1 VTPSNFSVV
10 AASAEADAGG
20 AKDAASAAASALASA
35 ATPASNAAAH
45 GSVPGRAQ
53 ARKELR
59 KALRARRRAVTP
71 EFRAKA
77 ARQVARTVDRV
88 FRFRPGLRVA
98 IYASF
103 KEELDSAPLIRLAR
117 KRGCRIF
124 LPRID
129 TRTISMKFVEAT
141 VGAHETVNHLGI
153 VEPKG
158 TMPIAARWLDLV
170 LLPLVGFDAQGMR
183 LGMGGGYY
191 DRTFAYRNRH
201 VAWRG
206 PRLVGVAYSF
216 QQVPPMAR
224 EWFDVPLD
232 AVVTEAGVIRCST
245 GS

>member
-1 VTPSNFSVV
+1 MRVTLFNFSSAAVV
-10 AASAEADAGG
+10 FSAAADAGAPSDG
-20 AKDAASAAASALASA
+20 RSDAHAATLTPPLPPGHSAAEA
-35 ATPASNAAAH
+35 
-45 GSVPGRAQ
+45 
-53 ARKELR
+53 R
-59 KALRARRRAVTP
+59 KALRKMLRAKRRAATP
-71 EFRAKA
+71 EVRAKA

-88 FRFRPGLRVA
+88 FRLRPGLRVA

-103 KEELDSAPLIRLAR
+103 PEELDSAPLIRLAR

-158 TMPIAARWLDLV
+158 TKPIAARWLDLV
-170 LLPLVGFDAQGMR
+170 LLPLVGFDARGMR

-191 DRTFAYRNRH
+191 DRTFAYKRRH
-201 VAWRG
+201 SAWRR

-216 QQVPPMAR
+216 QQVPSIGR
-224 EWFDVPLD
+224 EWHDVPLD
-232 AVVTEAGVIRCST
+232 AVVTELGVIRCST

>member
-1 VTPSNFSVV
+1 MRVTPSNSSLAAV
-10 AASAEADAGG
+10 ALSASAGEGAPGG
-20 AKDAASAAASALASA
+20 GSAH
-35 ATPASNAAAH
+35 AH
-45 GSVPGRAQ
+45 GPACAAVESAIE
-53 ARKELR
+53 ARKALR

-77 ARQVARTVDRV
+77 ARQVARNVDRM
-88 FRFRPGLRVA
+88 FRLRPGMRVA

-103 KEELDSAPLIRLAR
+103 REELDSVPLIRLAR

-129 TRTISMKFVEAT
+129 IRTISMKFVEAT
-141 VGAHETVNHLGI
+141 VGAHETVNRLGI

-158 TMPIAARWLDLV
+158 TKPIAARWLDLV

-191 DRTFAYRNRH
+191 DRTFAYKNRH
-201 VAWRG
+201 TAWRR

-216 QQVPPMAR
+216 QQVPSIGR
-224 EWFDVPLD
+224 EWHDVPLD
-232 AVVTEAGVIRCST
+232 AVVTELGVIRCST

>member
-1 VTPSNFSVV
+1 MRVTPSNSSS
-10 AASAEADAGG
+10 AAPETAPSAAEA
-20 AKDAASAAASALASA
+20 
-35 ATPASNAAAH
+35 
-45 GSVPGRAQ
+45 
-53 ARKELR
+53 RKALR
-59 KALRARRRAVTP
+59 KALRAKRRAATP
-71 EFRAKA
+71 EFRARA
-77 ARQVARTVDRV
+77 ARQVARNVDRTY
-88 FRFRPGLRVA
+88 RLRPGMRVA
-98 IYASF
+98 LYASF
-103 KEELDSAPLIRLAR
+103 PEELDSTPLIRLAR

-129 TRTISMKFVEAT
+129 KRTISMKFVEAT

-158 TMPIAARWLDLV
+158 TKPIPARWLDLV
-170 LLPLVGFDAQGMR
+170 LLPLVGFDAHGMR

-224 EWFDVPLD
+224 EWFDVPVD

-245 GS
+245 G

>member
-1 VTPSNFSVV
+1 MRVTLSDFSRV
-10 AASAEADAGG
+10 AAAAGNDSGG
-20 AKDAASAAASALASA
+20 ANGAASPGSTPVPPPSA
-35 ATPASNAAAH
+35 
-45 GSVPGRAQ
+45 PGHAQ
-53 ARKELR
+53 ARKDLR
-59 KALRARRRAVTP
+59 KALRAKRRAVTP
-71 EFRAKA
+71 EFRARA
-77 ARQVARTVDRV
+77 AKQVARHVDRI
-88 FRFRPGLRVA
+88 FRLRPGLRVA

-103 KEELDSAPLIRLAR
+103 REELDSAPLIRLAR

-129 TRTISMKFVEAT
+129 VRTISMTFVEAT

-158 TMPIAARWLDLV
+158 TKPIAARWLDLV
-170 LLPLVGFDAQGMR
+170 LLPLVGFDTHGMR

-201 VAWRG
+201 THWRG

-216 QQVPPMAR
+216 QQVPSIGR
-224 EWFDVPLD
+224 EWHDVPLD

-245 GS
+245 G

>member
-1 VTPSNFSVV
+1 MRVTLFPFFPV
-10 AASAEADAGG
+10 AAAMDAHPAATG
-20 AKDAASAAASALASA
+20 AASAAAQSSADAR
-35 ATPASNAAAH
+35 
-45 GSVPGRAQ
+45 RA
-53 ARKELR
+53 LR

-77 ARQVARTVDRV
+77 ARQVARNVDRV
-88 FRFRPGLRVA
+88 FRLRPGLRVA

-103 KEELDSAPLIRLAR
+103 REELDSTPLIRLAR

-158 TMPIAARWLDLV
+158 TKPIGARWLDLV
-170 LLPLVGFDAQGMR
+170 LLPLVGFDTHGMR

-201 VAWRG
+201 TR
-206 PRLVGVAYSF
+206 
-216 QQVPPMAR
+216 
-224 EWFDVPLD
+224 
-232 AVVTEAGVIRCST
+232 
-245 GS
+245 

>member
-1 VTPSNFSVV
+1 VTPSHSS
-10 AASAEADAGG
+10 AAEA
-20 AKDAASAAASALASA
+20 
-35 ATPASNAAAH
+35 
-45 GSVPGRAQ
+45 
-53 ARKELR
+53 RKALR
-59 KALRARRRAVTP
+59 KALRAQRRAVTP

-77 ARQVARTVDRV
+77 ARQVARNVDRV
-88 FRFRPGLRVA
+88 FRLRPGLRVA

-103 KEELDSAPLIRLAR
+103 REELDSAPLIRLAR
-117 KRGCRIF
+117 QRGCRIF

-129 TRTISMKFVEAT
+129 TRTISMKFVEAL

-158 TMPIAARWLDLV
+158 TKAIAARWLDLV
-170 LLPLVGFDAQGMR
+170 LLPLVGFDSRGMR

-216 QQVPPMAR
+216 QQVSSIGR
-224 EWFDVPLD
+224 EWHDVPLD

>member
-1 VTPSNFSVV
+1 MRVTLFNFSSAAV
-10 AASAEADAGG
+10 AFSADADAGVPG
-20 AKDAASAAASALASA
+20 DGRSDAHAATRTPTLPPGHSAADA
-35 ATPASNAAAH
+35 
-45 GSVPGRAQ
+45 
-53 ARKELR
+53 R
-59 KALRARRRAVTP
+59 KALRKMLRAKRRAATP

-77 ARQVARTVDRV
+77 ARQVARNVDRV
-88 FRFRPGLRVA
+88 FRLRPGMRLA

-103 KEELDSAPLIRLAR
+103 PEELDSAPLIRLAR

-141 VGAHETVNHLGI
+141 VGAHQTVNHLGI

-158 TMPIAARWLDLV
+158 TKPIAARWLDLV

-191 DRTFAYRNRH
+191 DRTFAYKRRH
-201 VAWRG
+201 SAWRR

-216 QQVPPMAR
+216 QQVPSIGR
-224 EWFDVPLD
+224 EWHDVPLD
-232 AVVTEAGVIRCST
+232 AVVTELGVIRCST
-245 GS
+245 G

>member
-1 VTPSNFSVV
+1 MRVTPSNSSQVAAAPAHENPAGVGAPPAPADAAPAPISVV
-10 AASAEADAGG
+10 
-20 AKDAASAAASALASA
+20 
-35 ATPASNAAAH
+35 PPV
-45 GSVPGRAQ
+45 SVQGHAQ

-77 ARQVARTVDRV
+77 AKQVARNVDRV
-88 FRFRPGLRVA
+88 FRLRPGLRVA

-103 KEELDSAPLIRLAR
+103 REELDSEPLIRLAR
-117 KRGCRIF
+117 RRGCRIF

-141 VGAHETVNHLGI
+141 VGALETVNHLGI
-153 VEPKG
+153 VEPRG
-158 TMPIAARWLDLV
+158 TKSIAARWLDLV
-170 LLPLVGFDAQGMR
+170 LLPLVGFDTQGMR

-201 VAWRG
+201 IAWRG

-216 QQVPPMAR
+216 QQVPSIGR
-224 EWFDVPLD
+224 EWHDVPLD

-245 GS
+245 G

>member
-1 VTPSNFSVV
+1 MRVTPSDFSTV
-10 AASAEADAGG
+10 AA
-20 AKDAASAAASALASA
+20 AAAPSSGGSASPGGVAVPPSSA
-35 ATPASNAAAH
+35 
-45 GSVPGRAQ
+45 PGHAQ

-59 KALRARRRAVTP
+59 KALRAKRRAVTP
-71 EFRAKA
+71 EFRARA
-77 ARQVARTVDRV
+77 AKQVARNIDRV
-88 FRFRPGLRVA
+88 FRLRPGLRVA

-103 KEELDSAPLIRLAR
+103 REELDSAPLIRLAR

-129 TRTISMKFVEAT
+129 RRTISMKFVEAI

-158 TMPIAARWLDLV
+158 TKPIQARWLDLV

-191 DRTFAYRNRH
+191 DRTFAYKRRH
-201 VAWRG
+201 TTWRR

-216 QQVPPMAR
+216 QQVSSIGR
-224 EWFDVPLD
+224 EWHDVPLD
-232 AVVTEAGVIRCST
+232 AVVTEAGVVRCST

>member
-1 VTPSNFSVV
+1 MRVTPFLSYPV
-10 AASAEADAGG
+10 AAAADVHAG
-20 AKDAASAAASALASA
+20 ASGV
-35 ATPASNAAAH
+35 TPGQS
-45 GSVPGRAQ
+45 PAQ
-53 ARKELR
+53 AR
-59 KALRARRRAVTP
+59 KALRAALRAKRRAVTP
-71 EFRAKA
+71 EFRARA
-77 ARQVARTVDRV
+77 GRQVARNVDRV
-88 FRFRPGLRVA
+88 FRLRPGLRVA

-103 KEELDSAPLIRLAR
+103 REELDSGPLIRLGR

-129 TRTISMKFVEAT
+129 PRTIRMHFVEST

-158 TMPIAARWLDLV
+158 TKPIRARWLDLV
-170 LLPLVGFDAQGMR
+170 LLPLVGFDAHGMR

-216 QQVPPMAR
+216 QQVPAIGR
-224 EWFDVPLD
+224 EWHDVPLD
-232 AVVTEAGVIRCST
+232 AVVTEAGVIRCIT

>member
-1 VTPSNFSVV
+1 MRVTLSNFSSV
-10 AASAEADAGG
+10 AAAADAHAAPQGAVPAAAKSSAEA
-20 AKDAASAAASALASA
+20 
-35 ATPASNAAAH
+35 
-45 GSVPGRAQ
+45 
-53 ARKELR
+53 RKALR
-59 KALRARRRAVTP
+59 KVLRARRRAATP
-71 EFRAKA
+71 EVRAKA
-77 ARQVARTVDRV
+77 ARQVARNVDRV
-88 FRFRPGLRVA
+88 FRLRPGLRVA

-103 KEELDSAPLIRLAR
+103 PEELDSAPLIRLAR

-129 TRTISMKFVEAT
+129 TRTISMQFVEAI

-158 TMPIAARWLDLV
+158 TKPIAARWLDLV

-191 DRTFAYRNRH
+191 DRTFAYKRRH
-201 VAWRG
+201 SAWRR

-216 QQVPPMAR
+216 QQVPSIGR
-224 EWFDVPLD
+224 EWHDVPLD